1 MEETFEFL
9 KKRTQVNYVSTIN
22 GNKPSCRPFGDPVL
36 FDNKI
41 YVLTNKQKNVSKQ
54 IAINNNVCIVAYD
67 EENWIRINCQLIDDS
82 NNIDA
87 KKAIINEF
95 DWAEEAG
102 YTLDNP
108 DFQALYIANADA
120 TIYDEDGNVI
130 SSHKF

>member
-108 DFQALYIANADA
+108 DFQALYIENADV
-120 TIYDEDGNVI
+120 TIADSDGNVI
-130 SSHKF
+130 SSYKF

>member
-36 FDNKI
+36 YDNKI

-54 IAINNNVCIVAYD
+54 IAVNNNVCIVAYD
-67 EENWIRINCQLIDDS
+67 EENWIRINCRLIDDS
-82 NNIDA
+82 SNINA

-108 DFQALYIANADA
+108 DFQVLYIANADA
-120 TIYDEDGNVI
+120 TIYNEDGNII